1 MPPIITLA
9 LFCLAAV
16 VLLYFLFGKVSA
28 TLTEQ
33 KSKDNAPAA
42 KTLESHFRPGVD
54 HDTLYFKV
62 TDEAGVTSMIHD
74 SGIKPSEL
82 KKYVH
87 DRVPIFISKNEY
99 NEGEEKKIGL
109 PKEIKIGTQIFDLKN
124 VVPVGRRQ
132 VADKGDHYVVN
143 IPNLWRP

>member
-1 MPPIITLA
+1 MTLA
-9 LFCLAAV
+9 LCCLAV
-16 VLLYFLFGKVSA
+16 IIFLYFLLRKSG
-28 TLTEQ
+28 TDITTQ
-33 KSKDNAPAA
+33 KSEKDAPVTE
-42 KTLESHFRPGVD
+42 TLASHFRPGVD

-62 TDEAGVTSMIHD
+62 TDEVGVTSMIHD

-82 KKYVH
+82 KKSIY
-87 DRVPIFISKNEY
+87 DRVPIFISKHEY

-124 VVPVGRRQ
+124 VVSVEKHQ
-132 VADKGDHYVVN
+132 VADKGDHYIAN

>member
-1 MPPIITLA
+1 MILALCCLAVVIFLYFVFRGSGRAGATQKSEKDAAPATETLA
-9 LFCLAAV
+9 
-16 VLLYFLFGKVSA
+16 
-28 TLTEQ
+28 
-33 KSKDNAPAA
+33 
-42 KTLESHFRPGVD
+42 SHFQPGVD

-62 TDEAGVTSMIHD
+62 TDEVGVTSMIHD

-82 KKYVH
+82 KKSVY
-87 DRVPIFISKNEY
+87 DRVPIFISKHEY

-124 VVPVGRRQ
+124 VVSVEKHQ
-132 VADKGDHYVVN
+132 VVDKGDHYIAN